1 MPWLSGRGGGGQ
13 TWNGAGAGQ
22 ALRFLTQA
30 GERALAVPH
39 VRVADLR
46 AVDWAGLKA
55 SGFKVRES
63 GGGVVGVGAHQCGDE
78 PCLWTTGCV
87 HVLWR
92 RGSPGSAWSRTR
104 DAT

>member
-55 SGFKVRES
+55 SGFKVRGLRRRCRCWS
-63 GGGVVGVGAHQCGDE
+63 NVGG
-78 PCLWTTGCV
+78 
-87 HVLWR
+87 
-92 RGSPGSAWSRTR
+92 
-104 DAT
+104 